1 MKRYTPGSAG
11 SSNSP
16 CFTPIVI
23 EATAA
28 GFDLHFARRSTVL
41 SQRQHEI
48 LVLLAAYGR
57 DLEGSWDVPRAIS
70 LAGMAEHLGVV
81 RSALHP
87 PLKGLEREGLVTSRS
102 ARVIGAHRKRKVY
115 HITDS
120 GREAASSQEGPRKV
134 ASGRVVGP
142 MPETSVLYG
151 REEVVESLSS
161 GLEGGSSFA
170 LEGLPG
176 MGKTSVAS
184 AVASSLIEGGWLVR
198 WATCS
203 TDSDASSIAS
213 MWLGRGAPSS
223 IEAIST
229 KIDSKKTLLVL
240 DEAQQSSDR
249 HVQATQKLL
258 EECSATSCSV
268 LLVTRAP
275 NPFSE
280 LEGFE
285 SLRLEGL
292 EPTPARALLP
302 EDMKEELA
310 EEVVGAM
317 AGHPLGIKLWSP
329 EDDLPG
335 SGAVQEYVETTVFRR
350 LSESASLSLDEL
362 SASPLPLEVG
372 EMLGPD
378 GTEEL
383 DESAILRWSGTMVEP
398 HHLVRNVRRAAI
410 AEGNIEIHSRLAEMW
425 SKRSGARARRMEVH
439 HRIESGEEFDHQ
451 WVSESVREIISAD
464 SAAAAV
470 VLDHAISLS
479 PEDGLVEMAIDLALE
494 RGEPEIASIHIESL
508 SEGPGRDLRL
518 ARLARLEGDWNAA
531 DDLEASAISAMQPSE
546 RVRAEISSLVRRYDD
561 RLPGS
566 IKAELANELL
576 SGADS
581 IDVSELDP
589 EDRELASLSIDLL
602 RHSLALET
610 KDLENASIARDSIE
624 SRMGPDDPRIPSLDL
639 RARLSAASQGDA
651 LSEQAT
657 DSVWQHLEESKNQLD
672 KIRIIHMALETF
684 SEPPKWLIEAH
695 TSFEIDSLRQD
706 LASHRRAV
714 SHWWYWRG
722 VINRDDR
729 LSSWKEAIV
738 RMRAAGCG
746 NASRE
751 LTQRLSR
758 EL

>member
-1 MKRYTPGSAG
+1 M
-11 SSNSP
+11 
-16 CFTPIVI
+16 
-23 EATAA
+23 
-28 GFDLHFARRSTVL
+28 L

-48 LVLLAAYGR
+48 LTLLAGYGR

-87 PLKGLEREGLVTSRS
+87 PLKGLEGEGLVTSRS

-120 GREAASSQEGPRKV
+120 GREAASSGEGARK
-134 ASGRVVGP
+134 SSTGRVVGP
-142 MPETSVLYG
+142 MPETPVLYG
-151 REEVVESLSS
+151 RDGLVETLSS

-184 AVASSLIEGGWLVR
+184 AVASSLMEAGWLVR

-223 IEAIST
+223 IEATSN
-229 KIDSKKTLLVL
+229 KVDSKKTLLVL
-240 DEAQQSSDR
+240 DEAQQSSER
-249 HVQATQKLL
+249 HVPATQRLL
-258 EECSATSCSV
+258 EECSGTSCSV

-280 LEGFE
+280 LRGFE

-292 EPTPARALLP
+292 EPIPARELLP
-302 EDMKEELA
+302 EDMEEELA

-329 EDDLPG
+329 EDELPG

-350 LSESASLSLDEL
+350 LSEEASLSLDEL

-383 DESAILRWSGTMVEP
+383 DESAILRWSGTLVEP

-410 AEGNIEIHSRLAEMW
+410 ADGNMEIHSKLAEMW
-425 SKRSGARARRMEVH
+425 SKRSGARARRMEAH
-439 HRIESGEEFDHQ
+439 HRIESGEAIDPE
-451 WVSESVREIISAD
+451 WVSESVREITSVD

-479 PEDGLVEMAIDLALE
+479 PEEGLVEMAIDLALE
-494 RGEPEIASIHIESL
+494 RGEPDIASIHIESL
-508 SEGPGRDLRL
+508 GEGPGRDMRL
-518 ARLARLEGDWNAA
+518 ARLARLDGDWKSA
-531 DDLEASAISAMQPSE
+531 DELEASAISAMQPSE

-566 IKAELANELL
+566 IKAELAEELL

-610 KDLENASIARDSIE
+610 KDLEKASMARDSIE

-639 RARLSAASQGDA
+639 RARLSVASQSDA

-657 DSVWQHLEESKNQLD
+657 DSVWKHIEESTNHLD
-672 KIRIIHMALETF
+672 RIRMIHMALETF
-684 SEPPKWLIEAH
+684 SEPPKWLTEAH
-695 TSFEIDSLRQD
+695 ASFEIESLRQD